1 MTENRP
7 TTGSYECPKCG
18 HSDHE
23 VGELRGT
30 GGLLGQIFDV
40 QHQRFTTVT
49 CCGCGYTELYRGD
62 ASTLEDVLD
71 FFTQ

>member
-1 MTENRP
+1 MTGDRP
-7 TTGSYECPKCG
+7 TTGSYECAKCG
-18 HSDHE
+18 HSGHE

-40 QHQRFTTVT
+40 QHERFTTVT
-49 CCGCGYTELYRGD
+49 CSRCGYTELYRGD